1 MSEAAR
7 QADRISGPTWII
19 AKTQTAARG
28 RRGRSWEVPEGNLN
42 ATLIYHPGCTPQIAA
57 QRSFMAALALFEAL
71 SLHVD
76 RTKLSLKWPN
86 DVLLNGG
93 KVAGI
98 LLETRGQGPFIDW
111 LAVGVGVNLARTP
124 AGVRDA
130 AFPPVSLAGE
140 GGGDVDPTR
149 FLAEVA
155 GAFATQEKKLDAL
168 GFDRI
173 RREWLRHAARLGEVI
188 TARTGREELT
198 GLFQTIDADGNLVLE
213 TEDGPTA
220 VPAADIYFQGVTHAS
235 GH

>member
-1 MSEAAR
+1 MSEAVR
-7 QADRISGPTWII
+7 QADRISGPTWIM

-42 ATLIYHPGCTPQIAA
+42 ATLIYHPACTPQIAA

-71 SLHVD
+71 SLHID

-98 LLETRGQGPFIDW
+98 LLETRGQGPFVDW
-111 LAVGVGVNLARTP
+111 LSVGIGVNLAAAP
-124 AGVRDA
+124 EGVRDA

-140 GGGDVDPTR
+140 GGGDVDSAH

-213 TEDGPTA
+213 NEDGPTA
-220 VPAADIYFQGVTHAS
+220 VPAADIYFKE
-235 GH
+235 